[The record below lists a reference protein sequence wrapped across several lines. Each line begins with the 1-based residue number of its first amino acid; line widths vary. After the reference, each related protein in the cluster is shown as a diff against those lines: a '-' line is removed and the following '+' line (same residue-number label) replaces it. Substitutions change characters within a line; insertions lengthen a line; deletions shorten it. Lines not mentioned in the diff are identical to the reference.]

1 MMLNVDEHS
10 HEFKVVALSPG
21 GPAQRS
27 GLVRVGDVILKIEGQ
42 PLRGLTP
49 QQVVDL
55 ITGPRDT
62 QVELLIQTPIV
73 YDVHTAHFQE
83 LPFAGVRDN
92 KKSTN
97 GANYAGSQVYGAGHL
112 PAGFEHL
119 EELRSRQPYTSPS
132 LSVRRVQLVRAV
144 AGVGAQQEAASI
156 PPQGLHGSIPPQSVN
171 IPPQAV
177 KVEDHPMV
185 QSPVAS
191 GAVNLANLQ
200 VHLCV

>member
-62 QVELLIQTPIV
+62 QVELLIQSPIV

-119 EELRSRQPYTSPS
+119 EELRSTQPYTSPS
-132 LSVRRVQLVRAV
+132 LSVRTVQLVRGV

-156 PPQGLHGSIPPQSVN
+156 PPQALHASFPPQSVN

>member
-1 MMLNVDEHS
+1 MLNVDEHS

-62 QVELLIQTPIV
+62 QVELLIQSPIV

-83 LPFAGVRDN
+83 LPFTGVKPESWQPYAVDPTHAGRD
-92 KKSTN
+92 
-97 GANYAGSQVYGAGHL
+97 ACRQ
-112 PAGFEHL
+112 PAG
-119 EELRSRQPYTSPS
+119 RSAGIRTDARS
-132 LSVRRVQLVRAV
+132 L
-144 AGVGAQQEAASI
+144 
-156 PPQGLHGSIPPQSVN
+156 
-171 IPPQAV
+171 
-177 KVEDHPMV
+177 
-185 QSPVAS
+185 
-191 GAVNLANLQ
+191 
-200 VHLCV
+200 C